1 MLSESAM
8 IKRLIT
14 SRTQKFW
21 RKRPKLPVR
30 AARTPMRVNI
40 TVIPDTYT
48 RALRKLWPWL
58 LASELRKSDSVI
70 VSIG

>member
-1 MLSESAM
+1 
-8 IKRLIT
+8 
-14 SRTQKFW
+14 
-21 RKRPKLPVR
+21 
-30 AARTPMRVNI
+30 MRVNI